1 MVTKL
6 QAMLDMNHV
15 IHIENKQDIPHRAVV
30 VANHPYLS
38 PKDWVAAEEI
48 ASHCSHWGK
57 NEYNHRLIHL
67 SIIRTRIFE
76 ALLGDSQ
83 DWGIVIKPIGFRVL
97 HEEKLRCLHLPERNR
112 LAFLQESLKYL
123 NKIIIFPE
131 GGVRTGR
138 IHSGFAVAAL
148 EHRLPIVYVQLPPV
162 ISLFGGDHLRG
173 CVVKYI
179 HYPQNEDSVERLIKI
194 FRKKIYIS

>member
-1 MVTKL
+1 MSKL
-6 QAMLDMNHV
+6 QEILDMNPR
-15 IHIENKQDIPHRAVV
+15 IHIEKNKQTIPHRAVV

-38 PKDWVAAEEI
+38 PEDWVEAEEI
-48 ASHCSHWGK
+48 ASHWGK
-57 NEYNHRLIHL
+57 NEYNHRLVHL

-97 HEEKLRCLHLPERNR
+97 HEQLRCLHLPEHNGY
-112 LAFLQESLKYL
+112 LFLQKSLEYL

-148 EHRLPIVYVQLPPV
+148 AHRLPIVYVQLPPV
-162 ISLFGGDHLRG
+162 ISLFGGEHLRG
-173 CVVKYI
+173 CVVKYT

-194 FRKKIYIS
+194 FHKEIYIS

>member
-1 MVTKL
+1 MVTKKL
-6 QAMLDMNHV
+6 QEMLDMKPL
-15 IHIENKQDIPHRAVV
+15 IHIENKQVIPNRAVV
-30 VANHPYLS
+30 VANHPSLC
-38 PKDWVAAEEI
+38 PEDWVEADTI
-48 ASHCSHWGK
+48 PPHWGV
-57 NEYNHRLIHL
+57 NEYGYMLIHL
-67 SIIRTRIFE
+67 AVVRTRIFE
-76 ALLGDSQ
+76 ALLGGDSQ

-97 HEEKLRCLHLPERNR
+97 HEKQLRCLHLPEHNGC
-112 LAFLQESLKYL
+112 LFLQESLEYL

-138 IHSGFAVAAL
+138 IHSGFAVVAL
-148 EHRLPIVYVQLPPV
+148 AHRLPIVYVQLPPV

-194 FRKKIYIS
+194 FHKEIYIS

>member
-1 MVTKL
+1 MSKL
-6 QAMLDMNHV
+6 QAMLYMKHV
-15 IHIENKQDIPHRAVV
+15 IHIENKQYIPHRAVV
-30 VANHPYLS
+30 VTNHPYLS
-38 PKDWVAAEEI
+38 PEDWVEAEEI
-48 ASHCSHWGK
+48 TSHWGK

-67 SIIRTRIFE
+67 AVVRTRIFE

-83 DWGIVIKPIGFRVL
+83 DWRIVIKPIGFRVL
-97 HEEKLRCLHLPERNR
+97 HEEQLRCLHLPEHNGC
-112 LAFLQESLKYL
+112 LFLKESLKYL

-148 EHRLPIVYVQLPPV
+148 AHRLPIVYVQLPPV

-179 HYPQNEDSVERLIKI
+179 HYPQNEDSVEKVIKI
-194 FRKKIYIS
+194 FRKEIYIS